1 MKNSSNCNSCNCFLF
16 QYCEEKNKEELN
28 KKKEI
33 IHFKKGETIIKT
45 GFIVDGF
52 YILKSGY
59 VKVMKKGYGKRKQT
73 FRLCKHGD
81 IIGHRAINRDYYP
94 IDAISI
100 TDSTLCFFDINYFYD
115 LLEKNP
121 QLTYNLLL
129 FMADELYVSEKN
141 ARNCN
146 LMNVRELVANALLYI
161 DSVYRHENN
170 PPVLSRSD
178 IAELAST
185 TKEQVSKYL
194 SEFQNE
200 KMIELKGKKIVIL
213 NKSKLEK
220 IVEDYL

>member
-1 MKNSSNCNSCNCFLF
+1 MNNLSNCNSCNCFLY

-33 IHFKKGETIIKT
+33 MHFKKGETIIKT

-94 IDAISI
+94 IDVVAI

-129 FMADELYVSEKN
+129 FMVDELYVSEKN
-141 ARNCN
+141 ARNYN

-161 DSVYRHENN
+161 NSVYGHENN

-194 SEFQNE
+194 SEFQSE

-220 IVEDYL
+220 IIEDYL